1 MATDMN
7 NTDVLVFHGSTD
19 APTVDIVE
27 IGQGAGT
34 IVDDLMYGMFDGY
47 LELPTADY
55 ILDIRDETGMQ
66 TVASFAAPL
75 SSLGLDGEAIVVVAS
90 GFLVPENNSGG
101 PAFGLY
107 AALPTGGN
115 LVPLGNVTG
124 TEETLFDESQFK
136 AYPNPV
142 TSLLNVEYSL
152 MKDAEVSIAIYD
164 ILGRKMIEET
174 SYANSNNTMTY
185 QLNTDRLSNGLYILT
200 LNAGENIISAKIRVV
215 N

>member
-1 MATDMN
+1 MD

-19 APTVDIVE
+19 APTVDVVE

-75 SSLGLDGEAIVVVAS
+75 NSLGLDGEAIVVVAS
-90 GFLVPENNSGG
+90 GFLVPQNNSGG

-107 AALPTGGN
+107 AALPTGGD
-115 LVPLGNVTG
+115 LVGLGNVTG

-136 AYPNPV
+136 AYPNPA
-142 TSLLNVEYSL
+142 TSILNVEYSIVE
-152 MKDAEVSIAIYD
+152 DAEVSIAIYD
-164 ILGRKMIEET
+164 ILGRKLIEEV
-174 SYANSNNTMTY
+174 SYANSNSRINY
-185 QLNTDRLSNGLYILT
+185 QLNTGGLDNGLYILT
-200 LNAGENIISAKIRVV
+200 LNAGENLMSTKIRVV